1 MQKEKQYL
9 QQVYQAF
16 ADVENSVSERESLN
30 QQYSFYLKAQE
41 NAIAAEKLSFDQ
53 YLRGLVTYT
62 TVLESQRRSFD
73 AQTTVIQLTNQLLQ
87 NRIEIYLALG
97 GDYLDTTNKL
107 SNNEVQNNQIANN
120 PKNDNQRIDSPKTSG
135 NSLPTSLTNRTSMEK

>member
-1 MQKEKQYL
+1 M
-9 QQVYQAF
+9 
-16 ADVENSVSERESLN
+16 
-30 QQYSFYLKAQE
+30 
-41 NAIAAEKLSFDQ
+41 
-53 YLRGLVTYT
+53 RGLVTYT